1 VATAQDDDAAQVGDS
16 DDDMAITYFPLVMGD
31 APSL

>member
-1 VATAQDDDAAQVGDS
+1 MATSRDDDAAQVGDNN
-16 DDDMAITYFPLVMGD
+16 DDMAITYFPLVMGD

>member
-1 VATAQDDDAAQVGDS
+1 MSRDDDAAQVGDS
-16 DDDMAITYFPLVMGD
+16 DDDDMAITYFPLVMGD